1 MRSGGAGLGQ
11 GTGDDNLILAALR
24 ECRGAIIALVL
35 FSGIIN
41 ILMLTG
47 SFYMLQVYDRVLL
60 SYSIPTLV
68 MLSIIALFAYLFMG
82 FLDVVRTRIFGRIA
96 DKVDAQVGPQLY
108 SRVVRQH
115 ASRPSSIGEQMQPFR
130 DLDAIRGF
138 LSGTGPVAVFDMP
151 WLPIYLIICFFLHPL
166 IGIFATLSA
175 LLLAVVAVAGE
186 LMTRKPMKQ
195 AFEMS
200 SQRNMLGV
208 GSIGG
213 SEALVSMGMLGAMLE
228 RWRSFNLLNSAL
240 ALRANDVSSSVASIS
255 RTLRMVIQSATLG
268 LGAYLV
274 VKGEMT
280 AGTIIAASIISARA
294 IAPID
299 LAVASYKGF
308 QQARD
313 GYRRLMSLFHATADR
328 SERVRLP
335 APRRS
340 LQVENLVV
348 AAPGTGAVI
357 IKGVSFNLLAG
368 DGLGIIGQS
377 ASGKSTLARAV
388 VGLWTPMR
396 GLVALDGAPLTHWD
410 QEWLGRHVGYLP
422 HDIQL
427 FEGTVAQN
435 ISRFEADMS
444 AEKIFAAV
452 NAAGCLE
459 LIQQLPD
466 GFNTRIGSGGTH
478 LSAGQRQRLGL
489 ARALYGEPFLIVLDE
504 PNANLDAK
512 GEAAVTSA
520 IMGARQRGA
529 IVIVIAH
536 RPSAVQSVDK
546 LLILSDGFATAYGP
560 KDEVLKQSVS
570 NAATIAGALQSA
582 QKNAKGDS
590 DSEPRL
596 PQVAGAGPDRGV
608 RSDADA

>member
-1 MRSGGAGLGQ
+1 M
-11 GTGDDNLILAALR
+11 
-24 ECRGAIIALVL
+24 ALVL
-35 FSGIIN
+35 FSGVIN

-60 SYSIPTLV
+60 SYSVPTLV

-228 RWRSFNLLNSAL
+228 RWRSFNLRNSAL

-268 LGAYLV
+268 IGAYLV

-308 QQARD
+308 QQARE
-313 GYRRLMSLFHATADR
+313 GYRRLISLFHAT
-328 SERVRLP
+328 
-335 APRRS
+335 
-340 LQVENLVV
+340 
-348 AAPGTGAVI
+348 T
-357 IKGVSFNLLAG
+357 
-368 DGLGIIGQS
+368 
-377 ASGKSTLARAV
+377 
-388 VGLWTPMR
+388 
-396 GLVALDGAPLTHWD
+396 
-410 QEWLGRHVGYLP
+410 
-422 HDIQL
+422 
-427 FEGTVAQN
+427 
-435 ISRFEADMS
+435 
-444 AEKIFAAV
+444 
-452 NAAGCLE
+452 
-459 LIQQLPD
+459 
-466 GFNTRIGSGGTH
+466 
-478 LSAGQRQRLGL
+478 
-489 ARALYGEPFLIVLDE
+489 
-504 PNANLDAK
+504 
-512 GEAAVTSA
+512 
-520 IMGARQRGA
+520 
-529 IVIVIAH
+529 
-536 RPSAVQSVDK
+536 
-546 LLILSDGFATAYGP
+546 
-560 KDEVLKQSVS
+560 
-570 NAATIAGALQSA
+570 
-582 QKNAKGDS
+582 
-590 DSEPRL
+590 
-596 PQVAGAGPDRGV
+596 
-608 RSDADA
+608 